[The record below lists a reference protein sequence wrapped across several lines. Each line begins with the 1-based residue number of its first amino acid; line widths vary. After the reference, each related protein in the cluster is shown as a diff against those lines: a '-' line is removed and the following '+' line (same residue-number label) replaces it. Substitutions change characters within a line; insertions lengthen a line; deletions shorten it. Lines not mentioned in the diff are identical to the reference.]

1 VAHRVF
7 LLSPANVAGLRGQR
21 LLAEGAGGELA
32 LRLRNGGA
40 PLGEVMSHMSQL
52 YFRGK
57 LGYARAFATPPAGC
71 DGALVITQGQGLIV
85 PERLITAA
93 ELRAF
98 GEVPIDH
105 ANASYS
111 RPLERD
117 ARRLRELAGPATS
130 IVLLG
135 SIATAKYAEILLGVF
150 GASLLFP
157 SAFVGRG
164 DMSRGGMMLRA
175 AAAREELAYE
185 PLAGAVRH
193 GRRPAKLPP
202 LPRKPAS

>member
-21 LLAEGAGGELA
+21 LLAEGASGEIA
-32 LRLRNGGA
+32 LRLRDGGA
-40 PLGEVMSHMSQL
+40 PLGDVMSHMSQL

-57 LGYARAFATPPAGC
+57 LSYARAFAAPPPGC
-71 DGALVITQGQGLIV
+71 GGAFVITQGQGLLA
-85 PERLITAA
+85 PERPITAA

-98 GEVPIDH
+98 GEVPIDLE
-105 ANASYS
+105 NAGYS

-117 ARRLRELAGPATS
+117 ALRLRELAGAAS
-130 IVLLG
+130 AIVLLG
-135 SIATAKYAEILLGVF
+135 SIATAKYAEILLAVF
-150 GASLLFP
+150 GSSLVFP

-175 AAAREELAYE
+175 AQSGEELAYE

-193 GRRPAKLPP
+193 GKRPEKLPP